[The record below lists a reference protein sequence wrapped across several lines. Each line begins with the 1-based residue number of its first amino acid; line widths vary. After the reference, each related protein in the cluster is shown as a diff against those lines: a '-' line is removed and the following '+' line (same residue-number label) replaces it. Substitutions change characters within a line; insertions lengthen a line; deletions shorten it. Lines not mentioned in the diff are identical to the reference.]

1 MANRGQWRGAEI
13 FMEGGGNLHRGG
25 RKSLKRGAEILEERG
40 GNQTEVVGRST
51 LYWAA
56 NELGL
61 GHVMSC
67 HVIDQQYAS
76 ALVKH
81 YHRVAM
87 YYH

>member
-1 MANRGQWRGAEI
+1 
-13 FMEGGGNLHRGG
+13 MEGGRNLHGGG
-25 RKSLKRGAEILEERG
+25 RKSSQRGAEILEERG

-61 GHVMSC
+61 GH
-67 HVIDQQYAS
+67 DQQYAS